1 MQGSQ
6 MLGKVPDTKMSCP
19 STPLLCRLP
28 RELWS
33 TAEEIHCVFCWGQ
46 GLLQPHTLAAADAM
60 SKTEPSNTA
69 EMATLLTDSLE
80 VQAG

>member
-33 TAEEIHCVFCWGQ
+33 TAEEIHCVF
-46 GLLQPHTLAAADAM
+46 LLGTGPLAAPTLAAPDAM
-60 SKTEPSNTA
+60 LKTESSNTA

-80 VQAG
+80 MLAG